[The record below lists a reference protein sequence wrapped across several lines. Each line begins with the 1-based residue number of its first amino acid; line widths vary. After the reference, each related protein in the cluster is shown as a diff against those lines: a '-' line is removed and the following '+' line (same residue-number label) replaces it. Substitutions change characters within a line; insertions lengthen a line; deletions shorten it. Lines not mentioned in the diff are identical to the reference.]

1 MQKANQDLTTGKI
14 TYNLI
19 CLAIPIFMT
28 YILQDAFEVV
38 DMIFIGRLGAPE
50 LAAVAISGNIL
61 RLVAVFGLGI
71 STGATVL
78 VSQSIGAKKQAEGE
92 NIALQS
98 LLLSVFFSAG
108 ICGIGYPMSALSLR
122 ILGAAP
128 EIVQLGV
135 PYMQITFLGLII
147 RFLSMTLNS
156 IYRGAGDAVTPM
168 LVLIFAT
175 ALNIV
180 LDWLLIFGRLGF
192 PELGIVGSAYAT
204 LIGRSASV
212 LIMFYICF
220 RDKGAISLKHVN
232 WRINFSEMEKVLKL
246 GVFSAMQGF
255 WRHFSRLGFLRV
267 VANYGT
273 NAVAAYAIC
282 MRLRVLVMNPGF
294 SIAGAVS
301 PMVGQNLG
309 ARLVDRARKSAQ
321 VGNWLAIFVMIGIG
335 VLFLFFP
342 GFFVNIF
349 TQDQAVIQI
358 AKVYLRYLSPTFGFI
373 AMSLVLG
380 RAMTGSGDTL
390 SPMVITLVS
399 QCGIGLVLVILL
411 SYTINIVGIW
421 LGIALSNVVQG
432 ILMWV
437 RYRRSKWGTQIE

>member
-1 MQKANQDLTTGKI
+1 MRQDNRDLTTGKI
-14 TYNLI
+14 TKNLI
-19 CLAIPIFMT
+19 FLAIPILMT

-50 LAAVAISGNIL
+50 LAAVAMSGNIL
-61 RLVAVFGLGI
+61 RLIAVVGLGI

-78 VSQSIGAKKQAEGE
+78 VSQSIGAKKHTEGE
-92 NIALQS
+92 NMALQS
-98 LLLSVFFSAG
+98 LLLSVCFSAG
-108 ICGIGYPMSALSLR
+108 ICGIGYPLSAFSLR

-128 EIVQLGV
+128 EIVHLGV
-135 PYMQITFLGLII
+135 PYMQITFLGLIM

-175 ALNIV
+175 ALNIG
-180 LDWLLIFGRLGF
+180 LDWLLIFGELGF

-204 LIGRSASV
+204 LIGRSASA
-212 LIMFYICF
+212 LIMLYICF
-220 RDKGAISLKHVN
+220 RGRGAISLKQVG
-232 WRINFSEMEKVLKL
+232 WRINLSEMKKILKL
-246 GVFSAMQGF
+246 GGFSAMQGF
-255 WRHFSRLGFLRV
+255 WRHFSRLGFLRI

-273 NAVAAYAIC
+273 NAVAAYAVC

-294 SIAGAVS
+294 AIAGAVS

-309 ARLVDRARKSAQ
+309 ALLVDRARKSTQ
-321 VGNWLAIFVMIGIG
+321 VGNWLAIFVMVSIGF
-335 VLFLFFP
+335 LFLFFP
-342 GFFVNIF
+342 GFFVSIF
-349 TQDQAVIQI
+349 TQDRVVIQI

-399 QCGIGLVLVILL
+399 QCGIGLILVILL
-411 SYTINIVGIW
+411 SYAINIVGIW

-437 RYRRSKWGTQIE
+437 RYRQSNWGTE

>member
-14 TYNLI
+14 PKTLI
-19 CLAIPIFMT
+19 CLAIPILMT

-50 LAAVAISGNIL
+50 LAAVAMSGNIL
-61 RLVAVFGLGI
+61 RLVAVAGLGI

-92 NIALQS
+92 KIALQS

-108 ICGIGYPMSALSLR
+108 ICGIGYPLSAFSLR
-122 ILGAAP
+122 ILGAEP
-128 EIVQLGV
+128 EILQLGV
-135 PYMQITFLGLII
+135 PYMQITFIGLII

-175 ALNIV
+175 FLNIV
-180 LDWLLIFGRLGF
+180 LDWLLIFGKLGF

-204 LIGRSASV
+204 LIGRSTSV
-212 LIMFYICF
+212 LIMLYLCF
-220 RDKGAISLKHVN
+220 RGKGAISLKHVD
-232 WRINFSEMEKVLKL
+232 WCVNFSEMGKVLKL

-267 VANYGT
+267 VASYGT
-273 NAVAAYAIC
+273 SAVAAYAVC
-282 MRLRVLVMNPGF
+282 MRLRVIVMNPGF
-294 SIAGAVS
+294 AIAGAVS

-309 ARLVDRARKSAQ
+309 ACLVDRARKSAQ
-321 VGNWLAIFVMIGIG
+321 VGNWLAVFVMIGIG

-342 GFFVNIF
+342 GFFVSMF
-349 TQDQAVIQI
+349 TQDASVIRI
-358 AKVYLRYLSPTFGFI
+358 AEVYLRYLSPTFGFI

-390 SPMVITLVS
+390 SPMVITLIS
-399 QCGIGLVLVILL
+399 QCGIGLVLVVLL
-411 SYTINIVGIW
+411 SYTINMIGIW

-432 ILMWV
+432 LLMWI
-437 RYRRSKWGTQIE
+437 RYRYSDWGNKIE